1 MTIDLAMELEVL
13 AKIGHNPIKMCYFL
27 IQFFFLAF
35 DFVKLTDSYSGGE
48 TDGGYWKY
56 GDSSGLDGVPID
68 VIADDISAIS

>member
-1 MTIDLAMELEVL
+1 MLLSNSV
-13 AKIGHNPIKMCYFL
+13 
-27 IQFFFLAF
+27 FFGTF